1 MSSRGL
7 ALALALLLAGCGRQA
22 GPSQT
27 TTPALPRRL
36 TTSGL
41 VITCAHV
48 VVGPELIRGVL
59 TAQNNGTEPLSIV
72 DRWNSWGA
80 YQWTLSIDGQSAGN
94 PQMAWDENG
103 YSETVLRPGET
114 RHARFYITRRR
125 DASPPEVGT
134 WCFLVG
140 EPPIIIKD
148 DSGKVPK
155 LVGPF
160 AAGQEVTLTMDGAA
174 SQWTPADGGST
185 AALWKGTTSVRSRE
199 LNRVEDLEALV
210 QGLPLS

>member
-41 VITCAHV
+41 VITCIHV
-48 VVGPELIRGVL
+48 VVGPELIRGAL
-59 TAQNNGTEPLSIV
+59 TARNNSTEPLSIV

-94 PQMAWDENG
+94 PQTAWDENG

-125 DASPPEVGT
+125 DASPPGVEA
-134 WCFLVG
+134 WYFLVG

-148 DSGKVPK
+148 DSGKIR
-155 LVGPF
+155 GPF
-160 AAGQEVTLTMDGAA
+160 AAGQEVILTMDGAV
-174 SQWTPADGGST
+174 SQWTTADGGST
-185 AALWKGTTSVRSRE
+185 AALWKGTTSIRSSE
-199 LNRVEDLEALV
+199 LNRVEDLDAMV

>member
-125 DASPPEVGT
+125 DASPPGVGS

-140 EPPIIIKD
+140 EPPIIIKA
-148 DSGKVPK
+148 DSGKAPK
-155 LVGPF
+155 LAGPF
-160 AAGQEVTLTMDGAA
+160 AAGQEVILTMDGAA
-174 SQWTPADGGST
+174 SESSGSNSPSSEV
-185 AALWKGTTSVRSRE
+185 LWRGKASVRSIE
-199 LNRVEDLEALV
+199 LNALEDLE
-210 QGLPLS
+210 PLAKGKPLG